1 MTFHSGMTENGTL
14 KAAFRVK
21 VGIGVLQV
29 PKDWEGHTRTGS
41 GVIWRCV
48 ILTPV
53 AMIPRLGFHLG
64 VIEFKGEIKN
74 LKGAYLKYRNFLVNL
89 IHMCFVY
96 SRFLYLPNPVLESKP

>member
-1 MTFHSGMTENGTL
+1 MPFHSGMTENGTL

-53 AMIPRLGFHLG
+53 ARIPRRSSLG

-74 LKGAYLKYRNFLVNL
+74 LKGAYLKYRNFHVN
-89 IHMCFVY
+89 I
-96 SRFLYLPNPVLESKP
+96 